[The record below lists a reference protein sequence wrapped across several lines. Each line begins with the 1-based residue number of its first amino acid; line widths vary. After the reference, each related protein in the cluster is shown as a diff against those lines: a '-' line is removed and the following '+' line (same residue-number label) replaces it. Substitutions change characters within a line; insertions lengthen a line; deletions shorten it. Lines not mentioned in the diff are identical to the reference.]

1 MERFFAKDVI
11 EAAKSDAY
19 FDNTNAKEISDTHG
33 IDYSY
38 VLKEIQFVRTYVL
51 KHIDPE

>member
-1 MERFFAKDVI
+1 MERFFASDVI
-11 EAAKSDAY
+11 EAAKSDKY
-19 FDNTNAKEISDTHG
+19 FDKTNAKEISETHG

-38 VLKEIQFVRTYVL
+38 VLKEIEFVRKNL